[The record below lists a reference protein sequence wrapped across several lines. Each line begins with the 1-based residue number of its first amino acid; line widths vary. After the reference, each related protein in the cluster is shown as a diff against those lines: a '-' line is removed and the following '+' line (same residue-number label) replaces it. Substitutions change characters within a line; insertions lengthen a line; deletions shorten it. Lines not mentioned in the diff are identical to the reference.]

1 MTLKSGELTPFQNYI
16 YKSRYARWLPERSR
30 RENWDETVHRYVS
43 FISKR
48 LPRTGQLPPDAAKA
62 YPDYSR
68 ENTIQELETAILNM
82 EVMPSMRAMMT
93 AGKALEKD
101 EIAAYNCSYLAID
114 DPRAFDEAMYI
125 SMCGVGLGFS
135 VERQYVNQ
143 LPTVAENFYP
153 EDTIIKVRDSKIG
166 WATAFRQLIALLYG
180 GLIPKWDLSAV
191 RPAGAPLKT
200 FGGRA
205 SGPEPLD
212 RLFKFTVQLFKGA
225 AGRKLTSLECHD
237 LMCMVA
243 DIVVSGGVR
252 RSAMISLSN
261 LSDDR
266 MRNAKTGQ
274 WWLEN
279 PQRALANNSAVYTEK
294 PEMVQ
299 FIREW
304 LSLCESRSGERGI
317 FSREAAVKKAIAVG
331 RRKYKDIEFGVNPC
345 GEIILRSKG
354 LCNLTEVIVRP
365 HDTPQTLRKKIRLAT
380 ILGTL
385 QSTLTEF
392 RYLRKKWQE
401 NAEEERLLGVSLSG
415 IMDNKLTSTN
425 GPALADLLDSLRVY
439 AVEVNQEWA
448 QKIDINPSTAVTCV
462 KPSGTVSQL
471 VNCSPGI
478 HTRFAAWLLRA
489 IREDRKNPIGAF
501 LKSCG
506 IPCEPEASKPNDVDV
521 FYFPLASPEGS
532 ITRDALTAVQQL
544 ELYLTYRQH
553 WTEHNPSTTIYIKDH
568 EWLDVAAW
576 VYRHFDN
583 IGGIAFLPHTNHIY
597 KQAPYTELTEE
608 AYQELAAKMPVIDWS
623 KLPDFEKDDQTTSG
637 KEMACSAGQCDL

>member
-1 MTLKSGELTPFQNYI
+1 MTLKSSTVTPFQNYI
-16 YKSRYARWLPERSR
+16 FKSRYARWLPEKSR
-30 RENWDETVHRYVS
+30 REDWSETVHRYIE

-48 LPRTGQLPPDAAKA
+48 LPSDVREETAK
-62 YPDYSR
+62 
-68 ENTIQELETAILNM
+68 ELEDAILNL

-101 EIAAYNCSYLAID
+101 EVAAYNCSYLAID

-125 SMCGVGLGFS
+125 SMCGVGMGFS

-153 EDTIIKVRDSKIG
+153 VETIIKIRDSKIG
-166 WATAFRQLIALLYG
+166 WASGFRQLIALLYG
-180 GLIPKWDLSAV
+180 GSIPQWDLSSV
-191 RPAGAPLKT
+191 RPAGMPLKT

-205 SGPEPLD
+205 SGPGPLD
-212 RLFKFTVQLFKGA
+212 RLFKFTVQLFKNA

-266 MRNAKTGQ
+266 MRNAKNGQ
-274 WWLEN
+274 WWIEN

-294 PEMVQ
+294 PEMVA

-317 FSREAAVKKAIAVG
+317 YNRNAAVKKAKSVG
-331 RRKYKDIEFGVNPC
+331 RRKWEGIEFGINPC
-345 GEIILRSKG
+345 AEIILRSKG
-354 LCNLTEVIVRP
+354 LCNLSEVICRP
-365 HDTPQTLRKKIRLAT
+365 SDDAASLERKIRLAA

-392 RYLRKKWQE
+392 RYLRKDWQK

-415 IMDNKLTSTN
+415 IMDNPLLSTN
-425 GPALADLLDSLRVY
+425 SKELPVLLDHLRQH
-439 AVEVNQEWA
+439 AVAINAEWA
-448 QKIDINPSTAVTCV
+448 ERLGITPSVAVTCV

-478 HTRFAAWLLRA
+478 HTRFSEYLMRA

-501 LKSCG
+501 LKACG
-506 IPCEPEASKPNDVDV
+506 VPSEPDVTKPNDVDV
-521 FYFPLASPEGS
+521 FFFPLASPEGS
-532 ITRDALTAVQQL
+532 ITRNKLTAIEQL

-553 WTEHNPSTTIYIKDH
+553 WTEHNPSITIYVRDN
-568 EWLDVAAW
+568 EWLEVATW
-576 VYRHFDN
+576 VYKHFDQ
-583 IGGIAFLPHTNHIY
+583 IGGIAFLPFHDSVY
-597 KQAPYTELTEE
+597 KQLPYTAISKED
-608 AYQELAAKMPVIDWS
+608 YNKAKTDFPTIDWS
-623 KLPDFEKDDQTTSG
+623 LLENFEREDNTTAG
-637 KEMACSAGQCDL
+637 KELACSSGQCDI

>member
-1 MTLKSGELTPFQNYI
+1 MPRSGGITPFQSYI
-16 YKSRYARWLPERSR
+16 FKSRYARWLPEKNR
-30 RENWDETVHRYVS
+30 REDWPETVHRY
-43 FISKR
+43 IEHIAKR
-48 LPRTGQLPPDAAKA
+48 IPEEV
-62 YPDYSR
+62 R
-68 ENTIQELETAILNM
+68 EQTSQELEAAILNFQ
-82 EVMPSMRAMMT
+82 VMPSMRAMMT
-93 AGKALEKD
+93 AGKALSKD

-114 DPRAFDEAMYI
+114 DPRTFDEAMYI

-143 LPTVAENFYP
+143 LPTVAENFFP
-153 EDTIIKVRDSKIG
+153 VDTTIKVRDSKIG
-166 WATAFRQLIALLYG
+166 WASGFRQLIALLYG
-180 GLIPKWDLSAV
+180 GSIPTWDLSSV
-191 RPAGAPLKT
+191 RPAGSPLKT

-212 RLFKFTVQLFKGA
+212 RLFKFTVRLFQNA

-266 MRNAKTGQ
+266 MRGAKGGQ
-274 WWLEN
+274 WWIEN

-294 PEMVQ
+294 PDIGVFMK
-299 FIREW
+299 EW
-304 LSLCESRSGERGI
+304 LSLYDSRSGERGI
-317 FSREAAVKKAIAVG
+317 YNRAAAVKKAQTVG
-331 RRKYKDIEFGVNPC
+331 RRKWKDIDFGVNPC

-365 HDTPQTLRKKIRLAT
+365 DDNEESLREKVRLAT

-392 RYLRKKWQE
+392 RYLRKDWQK

-415 IMDNKLTSTN
+415 IMDCKMTSTN
-425 GPALADLLDSLRVY
+425 NPYLGEMLDKFRAY
-439 AVEVNQEWA
+439 AVSVNVEWA
-448 QKIDINPSTAVTCV
+448 GRLGVNPSVAVTCV

-478 HTRFAAWLLRA
+478 HTRFSDYLSRA

-501 LKSCG
+501 LKACG
-506 IPCEPEASKPNDVDV
+506 VPNEPDASKPNDVDI
-521 FYFPLASPEGS
+521 FHFPLASPAGS
-532 ITRDALTAVQQL
+532 VTRNNLTAIQQL

-553 WTEHNPSTTIYIKDH
+553 WTEHNPSCTIYVKDS
-568 EWLDVAAW
+568 EWLEVAAW
-576 VYRHFDN
+576 VYKHFDN
-583 IGGIAFLPHTNHIY
+583 IGGVAFLPHTDHIY
-597 KQAPYTELTEE
+597 KQAPYTELTEQQ
-608 AYQELAAKMPVIDWS
+608 YRDAAARMPDIDWS
-623 KLPDFEKDDQTTSG
+623 KLAEFEKEDHTTAM
-637 KEMACSAGQCDL
+637 KEFACSNGQCAL

>member
-1 MTLKSGELTPFQNYI
+1 MTLKSGAVTPFQNYI
-16 YKSRYARWLPERSR
+16 FKSRYARWIPEKGR
-30 RENWDETVHRYVS
+30 REDWSETVHRYIE

-48 LPRTGQLPPDAAKA
+48 IPTDI
-62 YPDYSR
+62 R
-68 ENTIQELETAILNM
+68 EETSKELENAILNL

-101 EIAAYNCSYLAID
+101 EVAAYNCSYLAID

-125 SMCGVGLGFS
+125 SMCGAGLGFS

-153 EDTIIKVRDSKIG
+153 VDTIIKIRDSKIG
-166 WATAFRQLIALLYG
+166 WASGFRQLIALLYG
-180 GLIPKWDLSAV
+180 GSIPQWDLSSV
-191 RPAGAPLKT
+191 RPAGMPLKT

-205 SGPEPLD
+205 SGPGPLD
-212 RLFKFTVQLFKGA
+212 RLFKFTVQLFKNA

-266 MRNAKTGQ
+266 MRNAKNGQ
-274 WWLEN
+274 WWIEN

-294 PEMVQ
+294 PEMVT

-317 FSREAAVKKAIAVG
+317 YNRDAAVKKAKSVG
-331 RRKYKDIEFGVNPC
+331 RRKWEGIEFGINPC

-354 LCNLTEVIVRP
+354 LCNLTEVVCRP
-365 HDTPQTLRKKIRLAT
+365 SDDAASLERKIRLAA

-392 RYLRKKWQE
+392 RYLRKDWQK

-415 IMDNKLTSTN
+415 IMDNPLLSTN
-425 GPALADLLDSLRVY
+425 GKELTVLLDHLRLH
-439 AVEVNQEWA
+439 AVATNVEWA
-448 QKIDINPSTAVTCV
+448 ERLGITPSVAVTCV

-478 HTRFAAWLLRA
+478 HTRFSEYLMRA

-501 LKSCG
+501 LKACG
-506 IPCEPEASKPNDVDV
+506 VPNEPDVTKPNDVDV
-521 FYFPLASPEGS
+521 FFFPLASPEGS
-532 ITRDALTAVQQL
+532 ITRNKLTAIEQL

-553 WTEHNPSTTIYIKDH
+553 WTEHNPSTTIYVRDH
-568 EWLDVAAW
+568 EWLEVATW
-576 VYRHFDN
+576 VYKHFDQ
-583 IGGIAFLPHTNHIY
+583 IGGIAFLPFTNHIY
-597 KQAPYTELTEE
+597 KQAPYTEISEVE
-608 AYQELAAKMPVIDWS
+608 YRAANLKMPEIDWS
-623 KLPDFEKDDQTTSG
+623 KLPEFEKDDHTTAM
-637 KEMACSAGQCDL
+637 KEVACSNGSCDL